1 MHDIPRNNRVG
12 DREKVYETL
21 KVHAL
26 DLGPKAHG
34 MHIDFI
40 DLATYFEYFQCTFFS
55 A

>member
-12 DREKVYETL
+12 DRVKVYEIL

-34 MHIDFI
+34 MHIH
-40 DLATYFEYFQCTFFS
+40 LATYFEYFQCTFFS